1 MRLGM
6 RLGKQAGKHKA
17 NHPHAWAL
25 GEELAASFLASRSR
39 DLVRM
44 IHEQGKQ
51 GIELYVRETSE
62 AAVRGVA
69 DGEVEMNEPVTQEAL
84 TAVGISC
91 GIALRD
97 GLDREARG
105 L

>member
-1 MRLGM
+1 MRTDPPSPSG
-6 RLGKQAGKHKA
+6 
-17 NHPHAWAL
+17 
-25 GEELAASFLASRSR
+25 
-39 DLVRM
+39 
-44 IHEQGKQ
+44 

-69 DGEVEMNEPVTQEAL
+69 DGEVEMSEPVTQEAL

-91 GIALRD
+91 GIALRG

-105 L
+105 ALAMPLFWSEKRTTFIASAVPVIP

>member
-17 NHPHAWAL
+17 NHPHAWAI

-51 GIELYVRETSE
+51 GIKLYVRETSE

-69 DGEVEMNEPVTQEAL
+69 DGVEMSEPVTQEAL
-84 TAVGISC
+84 TAVSISC